1 LIGATTVSLIGN
13 IALAVLPYIPL
24 VIVQIG
30 ALGYQTP
37 SARRRLHPPMK
48 HSHNRA
54 RGDDETSG

>member
-37 SARRRLHPPMK
+37 VSTPPSAPT
-48 HSHNRA
+48 
-54 RGDDETSG
+54 DETLAQSC